1 MKLTFEGPLRPIDR
15 ARADQAR
22 GLAGVSGRHRA
33 IVRYH
38 DHEEPI
44 QRMLNAVEPDSYVR
58 PHRHLDPAKLEVFL
72 ALQGSALI
80 LGFDDAGRVTSF
92 CEIRAEGPC
101 WGVEIPAGTWHS
113 LVALEPGTVLFEL
126 IEGPFHPSNHKD
138 YAPWAPVEGSP
149 AAERFLAAL
158 RDRLRGSPCCAQGL

>member
-15 ARADQAR
+15 ACADQAR
-22 GLAGVSGRHRA
+22 DLAAVSGRHRA

-38 DHEEPI
+38 DHAEPV

-72 ALQGSALI
+72 ALQGRALV
-80 LGFDDAGRVTSF
+80 LVFDDAGRVTSF
-92 CEIRAEGPC
+92 CEIGAAGPC

-113 LVALEPGTVLFEL
+113 LVALEAGTVLFEL
-126 IEGPFHPSNHKD
+126 IEGPFHPANHKD

-149 AAERFLAAL
+149 AAGRYLSAL
-158 RDRLRGSPCCAQGL
+158 RDRLKGSPLGICGL